1 IEWPR
6 MDLVP
11 KQLEDTY
18 PMVKGTKIMLGK
30 VWPANNAAFPDFLD
44 PTNVTNSWWADELKG
59 FVDEVHVDGA
69 WIDMN
74 EASNFDTTPNNT
86 KDAGTLYCPING
98 PDSSLD
104 HPAYETVSVFNRGD
118 YLFSK
123 TLCMFASTMRNTT
136 SYYNTKN
143 LYGWSE
149 TRATMNGMEKA
160 RNKRA
165 VVISRSTFVSS
176 GRYGGHW
183 LGDNNAA
190 WPDLQVT
197 IIGVQ
202 EFNMFGIPYVGSD
215 ICGFNGVTNEELCL
229 R

>member
-30 VWPANNAAFPDFLD
+30 VWPENHVAFPDFLD
-44 PTNVTNSWWADELKG
+44 PTNITNSWWEDELKG
-59 FVDEVHVDGA
+59 FVEDLHADGA

-74 EASNFDTTPNNT
+74 EPANFLTLSDT
-86 KDAGTLYCPING
+86 KDFGLLTCPTEG
-98 PDSSLD
+98 PDSGLD
-104 HPAYETVSVFNRGD
+104 RPAYETVNVFNRGG
-118 YLFSK
+118 YLFTD
-123 TLCMFASTMRNTT
+123 TLCMFSSTMRNTT
-136 SYYNTKN
+136 SFYNTKS

-149 TRATMNGMEKA
+149 TRATMTGMEKA

-176 GRYGGHW
+176 GKYGGHW
-183 LGDNNAA
+183 LGDNTAA
-190 WPDLQVT
+190 WPDLQVA
-197 IIGVQ
+197 IISVQ